1 MKRLLLVLAAALV
14 WAVLSPAPVSAGIWP
29 FGHHSKSKSVS
40 SESQPKPK
48 EHKEKAHH
56 SFFRHHEKAEK
67 AHSDSTPLYTTG
79 GPKSVGWWHKMPGP
93 AGAGS

>member
-1 MKRLLLVLAAALV
+1 MKRLLLVLAVALL
-14 WAVLSPAPVSAGIWP
+14 WAVCSPAPVSAGIWP
-29 FGHHSKSKSVS
+29 FGHHSSKSK

-56 SFFRHHEKAEK
+56 SFFHRHENAQKAQRN
-67 AHSDSTPLYTTG
+67 DSAPLYTS
-79 GPKSVGWWHKMPGP
+79 GPKSIGWWHKTPGP

>member
-14 WAVLSPAPVSAGIWP
+14 WAILSPAPVSAGWWP
-29 FGHHSKSKSVS
+29 FGHHSKAKSVS
-40 SESQPKPK
+40 AEQPPAPK

-56 SFFRHHEKAEK
+56 SFFRRHESAKQHGDPA
-67 AHSDSTPLYTTG
+67 AAPLYTS
-79 GPKSVGWWHKMPGP
+79 GPKSVGWWRKTPGP